1 MFNQVETMEYAGH
14 LSLSCNFILLRIVF
28 YRSTVRLSLFP
39 VSLKFSRDKK
49 LGKLSYNAQKFLV
62 RICNIPINYEI
73 GFMWGPFDRI
83 LCSCAFCFS
92 CTASIYVNWYQSP
105 IISSYYL
112 LCAIILCYFVCCELL
127 NNHGW
132 KRSQS
137 KHVQKKKKKDSSRE
151 RNFQELMTK
160 DMHRQIM
167 ELKRGIRVIQDMW
180 G

>member
-73 GFMWGPFDRI
+73 GFM
-83 LCSCAFCFS
+83 
-92 CTASIYVNWYQSP
+92 
-105 IISSYYL
+105 
-112 LCAIILCYFVCCELL
+112 
-127 NNHGW
+127 
-132 KRSQS
+132 
-137 KHVQKKKKKDSSRE
+137 
-151 RNFQELMTK
+151 
-160 DMHRQIM
+160 
-167 ELKRGIRVIQDMW
+167 
-180 G
+180 